1 MLEIGS
7 HRQTG
12 RLAISPVLFFLGA
25 LAGCATATPSS
36 QYDPA
41 VSEWRQGMGWR
52 PVARGAGTPSADKL
66 RAESREA
73 YDSAQHRDALDGF
86 LALRRRYPSSPEAK
100 SVETAFNIAECYYAL
115 GAENYGDAYPYYR
128 EVLKGSPPEEIL
140 KTTLARVYDIGR
152 SYLDGRARRK
162 FLGIPYRSP
171 SFGVEILLGPDGLVT
186 NYPFLKDS
194 EDALMEVARY
204 YFEKREYAEAEHVFE
219 RLVRDYPQSTWNST
233 AEFQLAMSI
242 FRQVKGLEYDQGLL
256 RKAKSSFNLYLNNH
270 PRGPQ
275 VEEARAHLKEIA
287 EMEGRHDLTIARYYL
302 RESQPRAAM
311 LYLRQVIIA
320 NPKTDAARE
329 AREIYE
335 NMERQ
340 RSRS

>member
-1 MLEIGS
+1 MLLPAVFS
-7 HRQTG
+7 
-12 RLAISPVLFFLGA
+12 VGA

-41 VSEWRQGMGWR
+41 ISEWRQGVGWR
-52 PVARGAGTPSADKL
+52 PIPAGGGAPSADKL
-66 RAESREA
+66 RTESREA
-73 YDSAQHRDALDGF
+73 YDAAQHRDALDGF

-100 SVETAFNIAECYYAL
+100 SVETAFHIAECYYAL
-115 GAENYGDAYPYYR
+115 GEETYGEAVESYR
-128 EVLKGSPPEEIL
+128 EVLKGSPPEEML
-140 KTTLARVYDIGR
+140 KTSLARIYDIGR
-152 SYLDGRARRK
+152 AYLDGRARRR
-162 FLGIPYRSP
+162 FFGIPYRSP
-171 SFGVEILLGPDGLVT
+171 SLGVEILLGPDGLVT

-204 YFEKREYAEAEHVFE
+204 YFGKREYAEAERVFE
-219 RLVRDYPQSTWNST
+219 RLVRDYPRSTWNET

-242 FRQVKGLEYDQGLL
+242 FRQVKGMEYDQGVM
-256 RKAKSSFNLYLNNH
+256 RKAKASFNLYLNNH

-287 EMEGRHDLTIARYYL
+287 EMEGRHDLTIAKYYL

-320 NPKTDAARE
+320 NPRTDAARE

-335 NMERQ
+335 SMEQQ